1 MQGEA
6 AASADGE
13 AAASYPD
20 DQGEIIHE
28 GGYTKQRI
36 FSIKTASYWKRHHFV
51 DKDRYSQ
58 SDGFSSSHVWM

>member
-6 AASADGE
+6 AASADGD

-28 GGYTKQRI
+28 GGYTKQNLI
-36 FSIKTASYWKRHHFV
+36 ERHLTTYLTGIL
-51 DKDRYSQ
+51 KAIILQ
-58 SDGFSSSHVWM
+58 